1 MSDRSK
7 GARRLIALSVI
18 LVFTA
23 VTALLFILV
32 GEPLVELVADPEA
45 FKEWIGSYGILSYGI
60 FAGIMVLQVI
70 VAIIPA
76 GPFQVAG
83 GYAFGALN
91 GALLSILGNTLG
103 SLLVFIMVRA
113 FGRRFAE
120 LFIPPD
126 KLDKLRFIESSP
138 KWKRLFMIIFIIPGS
153 PKDILTYFAGLTGI
167 KTAEWILIASLG
179 RIPAIAVSAL
189 GGNAIGQKRPLAA
202 ALFFGGLLM
211 MSALGIIIYRRISGK
226 GKGGEDEKA

>member
-1 MSDRSK
+1 MTDRSK

-18 LVFTA
+18 LIFTA
-23 VTALLFILV
+23 LSALLFIKV

-45 FKEWIGSYGILSYGI
+45 FREWLEGYGMLSGVV
-60 FAGIMVLQVI
+60 FTGIMVLQVI

-103 SLLVFIMVRA
+103 SLLVFLMVRA

-126 KLDKLRFIESSP
+126 KLDRLKFIESSP
-138 KWKRLFMIIFIIPGS
+138 KWKRLFIIIFVIPGS
-153 PKDILTYFAGLTGI
+153 PKDILTYFAGLTGM
-167 KTAEWILIASLG
+167 KTAEWLLIASLG

-189 GGNAIGQKRPLAA
+189 GGNAIGQRRPLAA
-202 ALFFGGLLM
+202 VLFFGGLLI
-211 MSALGIIIYRRISGK
+211 MSAAGIIIYRRISGK
-226 GKGGEDEKA
+226 GKGEEDEKV